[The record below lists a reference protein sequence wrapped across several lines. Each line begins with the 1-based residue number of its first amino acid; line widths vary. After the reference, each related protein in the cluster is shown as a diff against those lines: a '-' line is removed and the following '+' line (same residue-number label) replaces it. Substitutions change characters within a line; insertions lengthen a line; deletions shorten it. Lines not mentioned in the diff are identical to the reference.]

1 MVLLVQ
7 KYMVLSMMY
16 INVKLLYDSNL
27 NLNIAKMVL
36 FMMYIN
42 VKLLYDSNLKG
53 LNIA

>member
-36 FMMYIN
+36 FMTTLM
-42 VKLLYDSNLKG
+42 
-53 LNIA
+53 LNYYMILI